1 MQFLE
6 ASGILMD
13 DDLGVGK
20 GGAEFSFDRVG
31 DLMGASQ
38 IHRAIHFEM

>member
-1 MQFLE
+1 MQLLE

-20 GGAEFSFDRVG
+20 GGAQLGFDLIG
-31 DLMGASQ
+31 DFMGAAQ